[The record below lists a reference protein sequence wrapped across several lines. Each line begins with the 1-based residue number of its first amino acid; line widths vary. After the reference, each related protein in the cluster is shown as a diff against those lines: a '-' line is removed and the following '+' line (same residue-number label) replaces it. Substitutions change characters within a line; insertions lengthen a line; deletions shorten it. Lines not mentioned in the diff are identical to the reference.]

1 MSGGPEPIL
10 VGSTLPG
17 SRLRRFVAP
26 TPLKSYVLRRL
37 ALIPVA
43 LWAITTLTFLMVNAI
58 PSSPELVIA
67 GPIATDEML
76 AEIRGELGLDQSLW
90 TRYWDFLGGVVTDFD
105 FGESYFSN
113 RPVGEIIVD
122 TMPSSLLLVFLSLIV
137 AFVIGTGLGTLGAY
151 FRGRTL
157 DHISRGLSTATQV
170 TPNFLLGLVLIYV
183 VFFRLRWLPP
193 PVGQLSVV
201 DIAPPEITGAALIDA
216 LIARDGALVW
226 SAVRHALLPVLT
238 LGISTAAFFA
248 KATRTTVSRALMSHQ
263 VEFARANGLPSRQV
277 FGYAFLVAR
286 TQLMTYGGVL
296 FAVLVGGAVII
307 EEVFSWGGIGQ
318 RNIDAILQLD
328 LPVIQGI
335 TLALSTLTL
344 LMFILIDI
352 VVALLDPRISYE

>member
-1 MSGGPEPIL
+1 M
-10 VGSTLPG
+10 
-17 SRLRRFVAP
+17 
-26 TPLKSYVLRRL
+26 
-37 ALIPVA
+37 
-43 LWAITTLTFLMVNAI
+43 
-58 PSSPELVIA
+58 
-67 GPIATDEML
+67 
-76 AEIRGELGLDQSLW
+76 
-90 TRYWDFLGGVVTDFD
+90 
-105 FGESYFSN
+105 
-113 RPVGEIIVD
+113 
-122 TMPSSLLLVFLSLIV
+122 
-137 AFVIGTGLGTLGAY
+137 
-151 FRGRTL
+151 
-157 DHISRGLSTATQV
+157 
-170 TPNFLLGLVLIYV
+170 
-183 VFFRLRWLPP
+183 
-193 PVGQLSVV
+193 
-201 DIAPPEITGAALIDA
+201 
-216 LIARDGALVW
+216 GALVW